1 MFSEEF
7 DEDLVLE
14 DFEDDFEEDDF
25 DSYLTLDDDL
35 DDDFPS
41 DLDDDFPSDL
51 DDDFPS
57 DLDDD
62 DLDEDLVDAMMPSLL
77 SRSSI
82 SLRNDSV

>member
-7 DEDLVLE
+7 DKVLVLE
-14 DFEDDFEEDDF
+14 DFEEDDF

-62 DLDEDLVDAMMPSLL
+62 DLDEDLGDAMMPSLL

>member
-14 DFEDDFEEDDF
+14 DFEDDFEE

-57 DLDDD
+57 DLDEDD
-62 DLDEDLVDAMMPSLL
+62 FDEDLGDAMMPSLL

>member
-14 DFEDDFEEDDF
+14 DFEEDDF

-62 DLDEDLVDAMMPSLL
+62 DLDEDLGDAMMPSLL

>member
-14 DFEDDFEEDDF
+14 DIEDDFEEDDF

-51 DDDFPS
+51 DDDDF
-57 DLDDD
+57 
-62 DLDEDLVDAMMPSLL
+62 DEDLGDAMIPSLL

>member
-14 DFEDDFEEDDF
+14 DFEDDFEE

-51 DDDFPS
+51 DDD
-57 DLDDD
+57 
-62 DLDEDLVDAMMPSLL
+62 DLDEDLGDAMMPSLL